1 MFVRPHYFFKRYTVF
16 EYHNL
21 QKNINFVEVTI
32 ENKNNFHNMKK
43 RLFLCLGFALIS
55 LACPAKNTFHNN
67 TLWYNQPAKVWEE
80 ALPVGNGRLGAMIF
94 GNPYHETIQVNEES
108 LWSGAPINSN
118 NPEAREHLDEI
129 RRLVL
134 EHNYVEANKLV
145 ARHMVGTPPRVRSY
159 QTFGNILLDYQIKET
174 TNYCRSL
181 DLSRGISS
189 TTFSADGID
198 YTQEVFASAIDD
210 VIVTHLTASQKGGL
224 NLLVRL
230 QRDKDVTVRVVG
242 NEIIMEGQIIDED
255 SPQAGKGGKH
265 MKFAAKLRIAH
276 KDGKIAEKDGGIYI
290 SGAQQATLI
299 WRGATDYNI
308 SKLNFD
314 RSINPLA
321 ICEEH
326 ISQADKLGYKKLC
339 KRHIDNHS
347 EIFDRVSLDLGS
359 TEQDALPTD
368 SRLKAVKAGAND
380 PGLIALYFQYGRY
393 LLMNSSR
400 QPAVLPANL
409 QGIWNHHFDAPWGSD
424 FHTNINL
431 QMNYWPAEVCN
442 LSETALPLIEFVN
455 LLQKPGSVTAKE
467 MYNARG
473 WTLHHLT
480 DPFGRTAIMD
490 GVWGCFPMGGPW
502 MTFPIYEHYAFT
514 QDKQFLNNTAYPIL
528 KSSAEFV
535 LDFLVKDKKGRWVTI
550 PSNSPENRYID
561 PVSGKAFDLTYG
573 ATMDVQII
581 TELFNNCIECTKIL
595 DKDHDFAN
603 RLRQVL
609 KELPPVKVSPSLGGI
624 QEWIE
629 DYKEAYPG
637 HRHMSHMLGLYP
649 GTQITPST
657 PDLFAAAK
665 KTIALRLAA
674 GGGHTGWS
682 RAWII
687 NFYAR
692 LLDGDNAHHHM
703 VELLKRSTLNNLFDN
718 HPPFQIDGNFGG
730 TSGIAEMLIQSH
742 AGYIDLL
749 PALPKAWERGSFKGL
764 KARGNFEV
772 DCSWEQN
779 ELHSASIKS
788 LSGKVC
794 IIHASTPISISL
806 KGKQIAHSQAVTKDG
821 MTYHEVSFLTKTNTT
836 YNITRN

>member
-1 MFVRPHYFFKRYTVF
+1 
-16 EYHNL
+16 
-21 QKNINFVEVTI
+21 
-32 ENKNNFHNMKK
+32 MKK

-230 QRDKDVTVRVVG
+230 QRDKDATVRVVG

-806 KGKQIAHSQAVTKDG
+806 KGKQIAHSQAFTKDG
-821 MTYHEVSFLTKTNTT
+821 MTYYEVSFLTKTNTT

>member
-1 MFVRPHYFFKRYTVF
+1 
-16 EYHNL
+16 
-21 QKNINFVEVTI
+21 
-32 ENKNNFHNMKK
+32 MKK
-43 RLFLCLGFALIS
+43 TLLLCIGLV
-55 LACPAKNTFHNN
+55 LATLTGSAKTATHSN

-80 ALPVGNGRLGAMIF
+80 ALPIGNGRLGAMVF
-94 GNPYHETIQVNEES
+94 GNPFHETIQLNEES

-118 NPEAREHLDEI
+118 NPAAREHLDKI
-129 RRLVL
+129 RELVL
-134 EHNYVEANKLV
+134 DHNYVEANNLV
-145 ARHMVGTPPRVRSY
+145 ARYMVGTPPMVRSY
-159 QTFGNILLDYQIKET
+159 QTFGNLLLDYQVQDT
-174 TNYCRSL
+174 TAYRRSL
-181 DLSRGISS
+181 DLSRGLSL

-198 YTQEVFASAIDD
+198 FAQEVFASAVDD
-210 VIVTHLTASQKGGL
+210 VIVTHLTASEKGGL
-224 NLLVRL
+224 NVLVRL
-230 QRDKDVTVRVVG
+230 KRDKDATVRVEG
-242 NEIIMEGQIIDED
+242 NEIIMEGQVVDQD
-255 SPQAGKGGKH
+255 SPVAGKGGKH
-265 MKFAAKLRIAH
+265 MRFAAKLRILH
-276 KDGKIAEKDGGIYI
+276 KGGKIEEKDGGIYI
-290 SGAQQATLI
+290 SGAKEATLL
-299 WRGATDYNI
+299 WRGATDYNL
-308 SKLNFD
+308 SQLNFD
-314 RSINPLA
+314 RSIDPLA
-321 ICEEH
+321 ICEQT
-326 ISQADKLGYKKLC
+326 ISQAEKLGYKKLHN
-339 KRHIDNHS
+339 RHIANHT

-359 TEQDALPTD
+359 TEQEALPTD
-368 SRLKAVKAGAND
+368 ARLKALKAGAND

-409 QGIWNHHFDAPWGSD
+409 QGIWNHHFDAPWGAD

-442 LSETALPLIEFVN
+442 LSETALPLIGFIE
-455 LLQKPGSVTAKE
+455 LLQKPGSITAQE

-502 MTFPIYEHYAFT
+502 MTFPIFEHYAFT
-514 QDKQFLNNTAYPIL
+514 QDKEFLENTAYPIL

-535 LDFLVKDKKGRWVTI
+535 LDFLVKDKKGQWVTI

-581 TELFNNCIECTKIL
+581 TELFNNCIECSKLL

-603 RLRQVL
+603 KLQEVL
-609 KELPPVKVSPSLGGI
+609 KGLPPVKVSPSLGGI

-657 PDLFAAAK
+657 PELFAAAK
-665 KTIALRLAA
+665 KTISLRLAS

-692 LLDGDNAHHHM
+692 LLDGDNALHHIG
-703 VELLKRSTLNNLFDN
+703 ELLKRSTLNNLFDN

-742 AGYIDLL
+742 AGYINLL
-749 PALPKAWERGSFKGL
+749 PALPKAWEEGSFEGL

-772 DCSWEQN
+772 SCSWEDNKLQ
-779 ELHSASIKS
+779 SATITS
-788 LSGKVC
+788 LAGKEC
-794 IIHASTPISISL
+794 TIRTDSPISISL

-821 MTYHEVSFLTKTNTT
+821 MTYHEISFPTKINST
-836 YNITRN
+836 YNITQN

>member
-1 MFVRPHYFFKRYTVF
+1 
-16 EYHNL
+16 
-21 QKNINFVEVTI
+21 
-32 ENKNNFHNMKK
+32 MKK
-43 RLFLCLGFALIS
+43 TLFLCLGFALIS
-55 LACPAKNTFHNN
+55 LACAAKETTHNN
-67 TLWYNQPAKVWEE
+67 ALWYKQPAKMWEE

-94 GNPYHETIQVNEES
+94 GNPFHETIQLNEES

-145 ARHMVGTPPRVRSY
+145 SKHMVGTPPMVRSY
-159 QTFGNILLDYQIKET
+159 QTFGNLLLDYQIKDT
-174 TNYCRSL
+174 TDYRRSL

-198 YTQEVFASAIDD
+198 YTQNIFVSAIDD
-210 VIVTHLTASQKGGL
+210 VIVAQLTASQKGGL

-230 QRDKDVTVRVVG
+230 QRDKDATVRVDG
-242 NEIIMEGQIIDED
+242 NEIIMEGQVIDED
-255 SPQAGKGGKH
+255 SPLAGKGGKH

-276 KDGKIAEKDGGIYI
+276 KGGKIEEKDGGIYI
-290 SGAQQATLI
+290 SGAKQATLV
-299 WRGATDYNI
+299 WCGATDYNL

-321 ICEEH
+321 ICDQY
-326 ISQADKLGYKKLC
+326 ISQAVKLGYKKLC

-347 EIFDRVSLDLGS
+347 EIFDRVSLDLGT

-368 SRLKAVKAGAND
+368 SRLTAIKAGAND
-380 PGLIALYFQYGRY
+380 PGLIALFFQYGRY

-400 QPAVLPANL
+400 RPAVLPANL
-409 QGIWNHHFDAPWGSD
+409 QGIWNHHFNAPWGSD

-442 LSETALPLIEFVN
+442 LSETTLPLIEFID
-455 LLQKPGSVTAKE
+455 LLREPGGVTARE
-467 MYNARG
+467 TYNARG

-514 QDKQFLNNTAYPIL
+514 QDKQFLDSTAYPIL

-535 LDFLVKDKKGRWVTI
+535 LDFLVKDKKGQWVTI

-581 TELFNNCIECTKIL
+581 TELFNNCIECSKIL
-595 DKDHDFAN
+595 DKDHDFAD

-609 KELPPVKVSPSLGGI
+609 KDLPPVKVSPSLGGI

-629 DYKEAYPG
+629 DYKEAEPG
-637 HRHMSHMLGLYP
+637 HRHMSHMLGLHP

-657 PDLFAAAK
+657 PELFAAAK

-692 LLDGDNAHHHM
+692 LLDGDNALHHIG
-703 VELLKRSTLNNLFDN
+703 ELLKRSTLNNLFDN

-730 TSGIAEMLIQSH
+730 TSGIAEMLLQSH

-749 PALPKAWERGSFKGL
+749 PALPKAWERGSFEGL

-772 DCSWEQN
+772 SCSWENNQ
-779 ELHSASIKS
+779 LQSATIES
-788 LSGKVC
+788 LAGKECTIRSDV
-794 IIHASTPISISL
+794 PISITL
-806 KGKQIAHSQAVTKDG
+806 KGKQITQSQAVTKDG
-821 MTYHEVSFLTKTNTT
+821 MTYHEVSFPTKINAI
-836 YNITRN
+836 YHINKN

>member
-1 MFVRPHYFFKRYTVF
+1 MNP
-16 EYHNL
+16 
-21 QKNINFVEVTI
+21 
-32 ENKNNFHNMKK
+32 KNNLPNMKK
-43 RLFLCLGFALIS
+43 SLLLCLGFMLIS
-55 LACPAKNTFHNN
+55 LACFAKESTHSN

-80 ALPVGNGRLGAMIF
+80 ALPVGNGRLGAMVF
-94 GNPYHETIQVNEES
+94 GNPFHETIQLNEES

-145 ARHMVGTPPRVRSY
+145 SRHMVGTPPRVRSY
-159 QTFGNILLDYQIKET
+159 QTFGNILLDYQIKDT
-174 TNYCRSL
+174 IAYRRSL
-181 DLSRGISS
+181 DLSQGISS

-198 YTQEVFASAIDD
+198 YTQNVFASAIDD
-210 VIVTHLTASQKGGL
+210 VIVTHLTSSQKGGL

-230 QRDKDVTVRVVG
+230 QREKDATVRVDG
-242 NEIIMEGQIIDED
+242 NEIIMQGQVIDED
-255 SPQAGKGGKH
+255 SPLAGKGGKH
-265 MKFAAKLRIAH
+265 MKFAAKLRILH
-276 KDGKIAEKDGGIYI
+276 KGGKIEAKDGGIYI

-299 WRGATDYNI
+299 WRGATDYNL
-308 SKLNFD
+308 SQLNFD
-314 RSINPLA
+314 RSIDPLA
-321 ICEEH
+321 ICEQT
-326 ISQADKLGYKKLC
+326 ISQAEKLGYKKLC
-339 KRHIDNHS
+339 KRHIDDHTA
-347 EIFDRVSLDLGS
+347 IFDRVALDLGT

-368 SRLKAVKAGAND
+368 VRLKAVKAGAND

-409 QGIWNHHFDAPWGSD
+409 QGIWNHHYNAPWGSD

-442 LSETALPLIEFVN
+442 LSETALPLIEFIDK
-455 LLQKPGSVTAKE
+455 LQKPGSVTAKE

-480 DPFGRTAIMD
+480 DPFGRTSIMD

-514 QDKQFLNNTAYPIL
+514 QDKQFLSDTAYPIL

-535 LDFLVKDKKGRWVTI
+535 LDFLVKDKKGQWVTI

-561 PVSGKAFDLTYG
+561 PISGKAFDLTYG

-581 TELFNNCIECTKIL
+581 TELFNNCIECSKIL

-603 RLRQVL
+603 KLQEVL
-609 KELPPVKVSPSLGGI
+609 KGLPPVKVSPSLGGI

-665 KTIALRLAA
+665 KTISLRLAA

-749 PALPKAWERGSFKGL
+749 PALPKAWQQGSFKGL

-794 IIHASTPISISL
+794 IIHASRPISITH
-806 KGKQIAHSQAVTKDG
+806 KGKQIAESHAVTKDG
-821 MTYHEVSFLTKTNTT
+821 MTYHEVSFPTKTNTT
-836 YNITRN
+836 FNITRN

>member
-1 MFVRPHYFFKRYTVF
+1 MKPKK
-16 EYHNL
+16 NL
-21 QKNINFVEVTI
+21 P
-32 ENKNNFHNMKK
+32 NMKK
-43 RLFLCLGFALIS
+43 SLLLCLGFMLIS
-55 LACPAKNTFHNN
+55 LACSAKESTHSN

-80 ALPVGNGRLGAMIF
+80 ALPVGNGRLGAMVF
-94 GNPYHETIQVNEES
+94 GNPFHETIQLNEES

-145 ARHMVGTPPRVRSY
+145 SRHMVGTPPRVRSY
-159 QTFGNILLDYQIKET
+159 QTFGNILLDYQIKDT
-174 TNYCRSL
+174 TAYRRSL
-181 DLSRGISS
+181 DLSQGISS

-198 YTQEVFASAIDD
+198 YTQNVFASAIDD
-210 VIVTHLTASQKGGL
+210 VIVTHLTSSQKGGL

-230 QRDKDVTVRVVG
+230 QREKDATVRVAG
-242 NEIIMEGQIIDED
+242 NEIIMQGQVIDED
-255 SPQAGKGGKH
+255 SPVAGKGGKH
-265 MKFAAKLRIAH
+265 MKFAAKLHITH
-276 KDGKIAEKDGGIYI
+276 KGGKIEARDGGMYI

-299 WRGATDYNI
+299 WRGATDYNL
-308 SKLNFD
+308 SELNFD
-314 RSINPLA
+314 RSIDPLA
-321 ICEEH
+321 ICEEY
-326 ISQADKLGYKKLC
+326 ISQAAKLGYKKLC
-339 KRHIDNHS
+339 KRHIDDHR
-347 EIFDRVSLDLGS
+347 EIFDRVALDLGT

-368 SRLKAVKAGAND
+368 VRLKAVKAGAND

-409 QGIWNHHFDAPWGSD
+409 QGIWNHHYNAPWGSD

-442 LSETALPLIEFVN
+442 LSETALPLIEFIDK
-455 LLQKPGSVTAKE
+455 LQKPGSVTAKE

-514 QDKQFLNNTAYPIL
+514 QDKQFLSDTAYPIL

-535 LDFLVKDKKGRWVTI
+535 LDFLVKDKKGQWVTI

-581 TELFNNCIECTKIL
+581 TELFNNCIECCKIL
-595 DKDHDFAN
+595 DKDHDFAD

-665 KTIALRLAA
+665 KTISLRLAA

-749 PALPKAWERGSFKGL
+749 PALPKAWQQGSFKGL

-779 ELHSASIKS
+779 ELHSATIKS

-794 IIHASTPISISL
+794 IIHASRPISITH

-821 MTYHEVSFLTKTNTT
+821 MTYHEVSFLTKINST
-836 YNITRN
+836 YTITRN

>member
-1 MFVRPHYFFKRYTVF
+1 MKRT
-16 EYHNL
+16 L
-21 QKNINFVEVTI
+21 
-32 ENKNNFHNMKK
+32 
-43 RLFLCLGFALIS
+43 LLCIGFALLS
-55 LACPAKNTFHNN
+55 LAGTAKTATHNN

-80 ALPVGNGRLGAMIF
+80 ALPIGNGRLGAMVF
-94 GNPYHETIQVNEES
+94 GNPFHETIQLNEES

-118 NPEAREHLDEI
+118 NPAAREHLDKI
-129 RRLVL
+129 RELVL
-134 EHNYVEANKLV
+134 DHNYVEANNLV
-145 ARHMVGTPPRVRSY
+145 ARYMVGTPPRVRSY
-159 QTFGNILLDYQIKET
+159 QTFGNLLLDYQLKDT
-174 TNYCRSL
+174 TAYRRSL
-181 DLSRGISS
+181 DLSRGLSL

-198 YTQEVFASAIDD
+198 FAQEVFASAVDD
-210 VIVTHLTASQKGGL
+210 VIVTHLTASEKGGL
-224 NLLVRL
+224 NVLVRL
-230 QRDKDVTVRVVG
+230 KRDKDATVKVVG
-242 NEIIMEGQIIDED
+242 NEIIMEGQVIDQD
-255 SPQAGKGGKH
+255 SPLAGKGGKH
-265 MKFAAKLRIAH
+265 MRFAAKLRILH
-276 KDGKIAEKDGGIYI
+276 KGGTIEEKDGGIYI
-290 SGAQQATLI
+290 SGAKEATLL
-299 WRGATDYNI
+299 WRGATDYNL
-308 SKLNFD
+308 SQLNFD
-314 RSINPLA
+314 RSIDPLA
-321 ICEEH
+321 ICEQV
-326 ISQADKLGYKKLC
+326 ISQAEKLGYKKLHN
-339 KRHIDNHS
+339 RHIANHT
-347 EIFDRVSLDLGS
+347 EIFDRVSLDLGT
-359 TEQDALPTD
+359 TEQDMLPTD
-368 SRLKAVKAGAND
+368 ARLKALKAGAND

-409 QGIWNHHFDAPWGSD
+409 QGIWNHHFDAPWGAD

-442 LSETALPLIEFVN
+442 LSETALPLIGFIER
-455 LLQKPGSVTAKE
+455 LQKPGGVTARE

-502 MTFPIYEHYAFT
+502 MTFPIFEHYAFT
-514 QDKQFLNNTAYPIL
+514 QDEEFLNNTAYPIL

-535 LDFLVKDKKGRWVTI
+535 LDFLVKDKKGQWVTI

-581 TELFNNCIECTKIL
+581 TELFNNCIECSKLL

-603 RLRQVL
+603 KLQEVL
-609 KELPPVKVSPSLGGI
+609 KGLPPVKVSPSLGGI

-657 PDLFAAAK
+657 PELFAAAK
-665 KTIALRLAA
+665 KTISLRLAS

-692 LLDGDNAHHHM
+692 LLDGENALHHIG
-703 VELLKRSTLNNLFDN
+703 ELLKRSTLNNLFDN

-742 AGYIDLL
+742 AGYINLL
-749 PALPKAWERGSFKGL
+749 PALPKAWERGSFEGL

-772 DCSWEQN
+772 SCSWENNKLQ
-779 ELHSASIKS
+779 SATITS
-788 LSGKVC
+788 LSGKEC
-794 IIHASTPISISL
+794 TIRTTTPVSITL
-806 KGKQIAHSQAVTKDG
+806 KGKQIAQSHAVTKDE
-821 MTYHEVSFLTKTNTT
+821 MTYYEVSFPTKINST
-836 YNITRN
+836 YNISRN

>member
-1 MFVRPHYFFKRYTVF
+1 MKRTLLLICF
-16 EYHNL
+16 A
-21 QKNINFVEVTI
+21 
-32 ENKNNFHNMKK
+32 
-43 RLFLCLGFALIS
+43 FLS
-55 LACPAKNTFHNN
+55 LAGSAKTAPHSN

-80 ALPVGNGRLGAMIF
+80 ALPIGNGRLGAMVF
-94 GNPYHETIQVNEES
+94 GNPFHETIQLNEES

-118 NPEAREHLDEI
+118 NPAAREHLDKI
-129 RRLVL
+129 RELVL
-134 EHNYVEANKLV
+134 DHNYVEANNLV
-145 ARHMVGTPPRVRSY
+145 ARYMVGTPPRVRSY
-159 QTFGNILLDYQIKET
+159 QTFGNLLLDNQVKDT
-174 TNYCRSL
+174 TAYRRSL
-181 DLSRGISS
+181 DLSQGIST

-198 YTQEVFASAIDD
+198 FAQEVFASAVDD
-210 VIVTHLTASQKGGL
+210 VIVTHLTASEKGGL
-224 NLLVRL
+224 NVLVSL
-230 QRDKDVTVRVVG
+230 KRDKDATVKVKG
-242 NEIIMEGQIIDED
+242 NEIIMEGQVIDQD
-255 SPQAGKGGKH
+255 SPLAGKGGKH
-265 MKFAAKLRIAH
+265 MRFAAKLRILH
-276 KDGKIAEKDGGIYI
+276 KGGKIEEKDGGIYI
-290 SGAQQATLI
+290 SGAKEATLL
-299 WRGATDYNI
+299 WRGATDYNL
-308 SKLNFD
+308 SQLNFD
-314 RSINPLA
+314 RSIDPLA
-321 ICEEH
+321 ICEQT
-326 ISQADKLGYKKLC
+326 ISQAEKLGYKKLHN
-339 KRHIDNHS
+339 RHIANHT

-359 TEQDALPTD
+359 TEQEALPTD
-368 SRLKAVKAGAND
+368 ARLKALKAGAND

-409 QGIWNHHFDAPWGSD
+409 QGIWNHHFDAPWGAD

-442 LSETALPLIEFVN
+442 LSETALPLIGFIE
-455 LLQKPGSVTAKE
+455 LLQKPGSITAQE

-502 MTFPIYEHYAFT
+502 MTFPIFEHYAFT
-514 QDKQFLNNTAYPIL
+514 QDKEFLNNTAYPIL

-535 LDFLVKDKKGRWVTI
+535 LDFLVKDKKGQWVTI

-581 TELFNNCIECTKIL
+581 TELFNNCIECTRIL

-603 RLRQVL
+603 KLQEVL
-609 KELPPVKVSPSLGGI
+609 KGLPPVKVSPSLGGI

-657 PDLFAAAK
+657 PELFAAAK
-665 KTIALRLAA
+665 KTISLRLAS

-692 LLDGDNAHHHM
+692 LLDGDNALHHIG
-703 VELLKRSTLNNLFDN
+703 ELLKRSTLNNLFDN

-749 PALPKAWERGSFKGL
+749 PALPKAWERGSFEGL

-772 DCSWEQN
+772 SCSWENNKLQ
-779 ELHSASIKS
+779 SATITS
-788 LSGKVC
+788 LAGKEC
-794 IIHASTPISISL
+794 TIRTDSPISISL
-806 KGKQIAHSQAVTKDG
+806 KGKQIAHSQTITKDG
-821 MTYHEVSFLTKTNTT
+821 MTYHEISFPTKINST

>member
-1 MFVRPHYFFKRYTVF
+1 MKT
-16 EYHNL
+16 
-21 QKNINFVEVTI
+21 
-32 ENKNNFHNMKK
+32 KNNLHNMK
-43 RLFLCLGFALIS
+43 RTLLLCLCFALIA
-55 LACPAKNTFHNN
+55 LACSAKNTTHNN
-67 TLWYNQPAKVWEE
+67 YLWYNQPAKVWEE
-80 ALPVGNGRLGAMIF
+80 ALPVGNGRLGAMVF
-94 GNPYHETIQVNEES
+94 GNPFHETIQLNEES

-118 NPEAREHLDEI
+118 NPASREHLDEI

-145 ARHMVGTPPRVRSY
+145 SRYMVGTPPRVRSY
-159 QTFGNILLDYQIKET
+159 QTFGNILLDYQIKDT
-174 TNYCRSL
+174 TAYRRTL

-189 TTFSADGID
+189 TTFTADGID
-198 YTQEVFASAIDD
+198 YTQEVFATAIDD
-210 VIVTHLTASQKGGL
+210 VVVTHLSSSQKGGL

-230 QRDKDVTVRVVG
+230 QRDKDATVRVAG
-242 NEIIMEGQIIDED
+242 NEIIMEGQVIDED
-255 SPQAGKGGKH
+255 SPLAGKGGKH
-265 MKFAAKLRIAH
+265 MRFAAKLHITH
-276 KDGKIAEKDGGIYI
+276 KGGKIEARDGGIYI
-290 SGAQQATLI
+290 SGAQQATLV
-299 WRGATDYNI
+299 WRGATDYNL

-314 RSINPLA
+314 RSIDPLA
-321 ICEEH
+321 ICEQH
-326 ISQADKLGYKKLC
+326 ISQAVKLGYKKLC
-339 KRHIDNHS
+339 KRHIADHTAV
-347 EIFDRVSLDLGS
+347 FDRVALDLGT

-368 SRLKAVKAGAND
+368 VRLKAVKAGAND

-409 QGIWNHHFDAPWGSD
+409 QGVWNHHFNAPWGSD

-442 LSETALPLIEFVN
+442 LSETALPLIGFID
-455 LLQKPGSVTAKE
+455 LLRKPGGVTAKE

-502 MTFPIYEHYAFT
+502 MTFPVYEHYAFT
-514 QDKQFLNNTAYPIL
+514 QDKQFLSDTAYPIL

-535 LDFLVKDKKGRWVTI
+535 LDFLVKDKKGQWVTI

-581 TELFNNCIECTKIL
+581 TELFNNCIECCKIL
-595 DKDHDFAN
+595 DKDHDFADK
-603 RLRQVL
+603 LRQVL

-629 DYKEAYPG
+629 DYKEAEPG
-637 HRHMSHMLGLYP
+637 HRHMSHMLGLHP
-649 GTQITPST
+649 GSQITPSS
-657 PDLFAAAK
+657 PELFAAAK
-665 KTIALRLAA
+665 KTISLRLAA

-692 LLDGDNAHHHM
+692 LLDGDSAHHHM
-703 VELLKRSTLNNLFDN
+703 VELLRRSTLNNLFDN

-730 TSGIAEMLIQSH
+730 TAGIAEMLIQSH

-749 PALPKAWERGSFKGL
+749 PALPKAWQRGSFKGL

-779 ELHSASIKS
+779 ELQSASIKS

-806 KGKQIAHSQAVTKDG
+806 KGKQIARSQAVTKDG
-821 MTYHEVSFLTKTNTT
+821 MTYHEVSFPTKTNTT